1 MSTEFQL
8 FDGKNLSSL
17 FKDIYDNQQVKK
29 KNISEMIESLR
40 KLIKSV
46 GEATVIAPIIRDLI
60 DSSIK
65 NDDHLIKLATIA
77 QRLAQ
82 AEAKGIGEDGW
93 LSETEKAQ
101 LVREAKMQDV
111 LRPLSGSKREQMSF
125 VLQNVETEKL
135 EEAYGYFIGR
145 ILKEEAAAPKSSA
158 TVAKDKVISEDKALE
173 DAVVLATGDDETKQP
188 IISEQQQ
195 KSIADLAFLKRIAGI
210 TS

>member
-101 LVREAKMQDV
+101 LLTELEDTIN
-111 LRPLSGSKREQMSF
+111 E
-125 VLQNVETEKL
+125 VEKKSDEKL
-135 EEAYGYFIGR
+135 LDIQVEIEEI
-145 ILKEEAAAPKSSA
+145 K
-158 TVAKDKVISEDKALE
+158 
-173 DAVVLATGDDETKQP
+173 TK
-188 IISEQQQ
+188 I
-195 KSIADLAFLKRIAGI
+195 
-210 TS
+210 

>member
-17 FKDIYDNQQVKK
+17 FKDIYDNQQLKK

-82 AEAKGIGEDGW
+82 SEAKGIGEDGW
-93 LSETEKAQ
+93 LSEHEKSQ
-101 LVREAKMQDV
+101 LLNELEDTIN
-111 LRPLSGSKREQMSF
+111 E
-125 VLQNVETEKL
+125 VEKKSDEKL
-135 EEAYGYFIGR
+135 LDIQVEIEEI
-145 ILKEEAAAPKSSA
+145 K
-158 TVAKDKVISEDKALE
+158 
-173 DAVVLATGDDETKQP
+173 TK
-188 IISEQQQ
+188 
-195 KSIADLAFLKRIAGI
+195 L
-210 TS
+210 

>member
-1 MSTEFQL
+1 MATEFQL

-29 KNISEMIESLR
+29 RNISEMIESLR

-77 QRLAQ
+77 QRLAA

-93 LSETEKAQ
+93 LSENEKAQ
-101 LVREAKMQDV
+101 LLNDLEDTIN
-111 LRPLSGSKREQMSF
+111 E
-125 VLQNVETEKL
+125 VEKKSEEKL
-135 EEAYGYFIGR
+135 LDIQVEI
-145 ILKEEAAAPKSSA
+145 
-158 TVAKDKVISEDKALE
+158 EDIK
-173 DAVVLATGDDETKQP
+173 TK
-188 IISEQQQ
+188 
-195 KSIADLAFLKRIAGI
+195 L
-210 TS
+210 

>member
-1 MSTEFQL
+1 MSAEFQL

-17 FKDIYDNQQVKK
+17 FKDIYDNQQIKK

-77 QRLAQ
+77 QRLAA

-93 LSETEKAQ
+93 LSEYEKAQ
-101 LVREAKMQDV
+101 LLTELEDTVNEIDKKND
-111 LRPLSGSKREQMSF
+111 
-125 VLQNVETEKL
+125 EKL
-135 EEAYGYFIGR
+135 LDIQVEIEEI
-145 ILKEEAAAPKSSA
+145 K
-158 TVAKDKVISEDKALE
+158 
-173 DAVVLATGDDETKQP
+173 TK
-188 IISEQQQ
+188 
-195 KSIADLAFLKRIAGI
+195 L
-210 TS
+210 